1 MAFASSSKRTVD
13 LALLEGADLSVVGT
27 KNDPIQWASSIE
39 AVEVDSLLT
48 ADSPRLT
55 GIDENHVR
63 TLAEIGDALPPI
75 LVNQATMR
83 VIDGMHRL
91 RSAQLRNQ
99 DTIAVRFVNGNDDMA
114 FLLAVRENVA
124 HGLPLSLTDR
134 QSAAKRILQSHPE
147 LSDRWI
153 AMTTGLAANTVSGIR
168 GCATDGA
175 SQSRARIGR
184 DGRVRPL
191 SSVAGRRLAARIID
205 QRPYASLREIA
216 KLSGLSVSTARDVR
230 ERLRNGE
237 DPIPAKF
244 RVETNSSGP
253 DDAATAPDDTTAK
266 SEKALD
272 RDVVIA
278 NLKRDPSLRYTG
290 SGRAFI
296 RWFDR
301 YAIRANDWTKVA
313 RKVPPHCAI
322 AVSRVARRCAKEWA
336 ELATILERQAMNADN
351 CDHKHD
357 ADG

>member
-1 MAFASSSKRTVD
+1 MASASSSKGTVD
-13 LALLEGADLSVVGT
+13 VAPFQGADLSVVGT
-27 KNDPIQWASSIE
+27 RNDPIRWASSIE
-39 AVEVDSLLT
+39 TVEVDSLLS

-63 TLAEIGDALPPI
+63 TLAEVGDALPPI
-75 LVNQATMR
+75 LVNRATMR

-99 DTIAVRFVNGNDDMA
+99 DTIAVRFVDGNDDMA

-134 QSAAKRILQSHPE
+134 QAAAKRILQSHPE

-168 GCATDGA
+168 GCATDA
-175 SQSRARIGR
+175 APQSYARVGR

-191 SSVAGRRLAARIID
+191 SSVAGRRLAAEVID

-216 KLSGLSVSTARDVR
+216 KLSGLSISTARDVR

-237 DPIPAKF
+237 NPIPARF
-244 RVETNSSGP
+244 RAENSSSVP
-253 DDAATAPDDTTAK
+253 DGAATVPDDTTSK
-266 SEKALD
+266 SDEALD

-278 NLKRDPSLRYTG
+278 NLKRDPSLRYSGT
-290 SGRAFI
+290 GRAFI

-301 YAIRANDWTKVA
+301 YAITATDWTKVA
-313 RKVPPHCAI
+313 RRVPPHCAI
-322 AVSRVARRCAKEWA
+322 AVSRVARKCAKEWT
-336 ELATILERQAMNADN
+336 ELATMLERQAKNADN
-351 CDHKHD
+351 CEQP
-357 ADG
+357 